1 MMRMTGTNSPGS
13 DAAPR
18 NYPAGILH
26 TEGGFIL
33 AFVMFLLAVC
43 TLIGVGAMH
52 TSLDE
57 TDITNN
63 EVIVKKVFSMA
74 ESGMPLGSI
83 PVART
88 LGEGRWNADC
98 DNPVYLNDYDSD
110 QEADEG
116 VIQILDG
123 NFLFEGRDFDMVY
136 GTRWNNWGKYAR
148 ADSLHK
154 AAYKPIDDPFE
165 GTAADKEAVG
175 VDACPDIRIRAE
187 NQLVIDVDVDKV
199 AVKYSAGG
207 VAEFG
212 SGADGGAGMSV
223 KVSYVFNS
231 RATVPGKDIESDT
244 APKSEQSVGWGLLP
258 TGI

>member
-1 MMRMTGTNSPGS
+1 MRMTGTNSPGP
-13 DAAPR
+13 DAEPR
-18 NYPAGILH
+18 NCPAGILH
-26 TEGGFIL
+26 NEGGFIL

-43 TLIGVGAMH
+43 TLIGVGAMN

-63 EVIVKKVFSMA
+63 EVIVRKVFSMA
-74 ESGMPLGSI
+74 ESGLPLGSI

-98 DNPVYLNDYDSD
+98 DNPVYLNDYDAD
-110 QEADEG
+110 QEADTG
-116 VIQILDG
+116 VIQIFDG
-123 NFLFEGRDFDMVY
+123 DFLFEGRDFDMVY
-136 GTRWNNWGKYAR
+136 GTRWNNWGKYDK
-148 ADSLHK
+148 ADTLHK
-154 AAYKPIDDPFE
+154 AAYKPIDDPFD
-165 GTAADKEAVG
+165 GDTAEKEAAG
-175 VDACPDIRIRAE
+175 VDTCPDLRIRAE

-199 AVKYSAGG
+199 AVRYSAGG

-212 SGADGGAGMSV
+212 SGADGAAGMAV
-223 KVSYVFNS
+223 KVSYVFNN

-244 APKSEQSVGWGLLP
+244 APKAEQTVGWGLLP